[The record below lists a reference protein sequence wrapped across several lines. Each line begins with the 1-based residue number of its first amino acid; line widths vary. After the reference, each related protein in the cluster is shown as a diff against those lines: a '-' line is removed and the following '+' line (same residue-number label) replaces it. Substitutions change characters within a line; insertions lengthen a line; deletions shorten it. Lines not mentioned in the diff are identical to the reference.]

1 MSLLKKMVWVLLC
14 LCALTVQAKPQMGT
28 PPDMFKVF
36 DANADGRVTEEEY
49 INAVME
55 QVKSTFSR
63 MDLNGDGVVTR
74 EENDEIAN
82 KMREMLERRMPSR
95 K

>member
-1 MSLLKKMVWVLLC
+1 MSQVKIMVVLFLC
-14 LCALTVQAKPQMGT
+14 LYALNTQAKPQMGT
-28 PPDMFKVF
+28 PPDMFKLF
-36 DANADGRVTEEEY
+36 DANADGKVTEEEY

-74 EENDEIAN
+74 DENDEVAR

-95 K
+95 